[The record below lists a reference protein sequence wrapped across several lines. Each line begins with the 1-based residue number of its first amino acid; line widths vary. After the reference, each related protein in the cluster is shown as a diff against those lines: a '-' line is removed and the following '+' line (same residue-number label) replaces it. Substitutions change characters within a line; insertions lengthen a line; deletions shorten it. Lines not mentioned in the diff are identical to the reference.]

1 MGSLPGRFE
10 FILICVKLRRSDR
23 VCKDESVN
31 GAGPEGAGDLQATI
45 DALSSPVRRE
55 ILWMLWDAELPAGE
69 IAAGVDVTAGTVST
83 HLNALRRAGLV
94 TQRVKGTFRYYR
106 IVRPAMDA
114 VLPLLASSDDKWEAA
129 DDLPEREHADASVQQ
144 WVTVGTDVGI
154 DREEAFAAFTEAERY
169 SAFLGVPV
177 TIEDGRFS
185 TELEWGTRVRGRY
198 EVVAPPDLIAMRW
211 DFDDQVTPVPG
222 RQVVGYLRFLP
233 RQDGCRVEV
242 HQAAADA
249 EQAGFLTAAW
259 QMVLGRFTQYA
270 ESGPLTPREHRPKH
284 RPTGA

>member
-1 MGSLPGRFE
+1 
-10 FILICVKLRRSDR
+10 
-23 VCKDESVN
+23 VN
-31 GAGPEGAGDLQATI
+31 GDGPGGAGDLQATI

-83 HLNALRRAGLV
+83 HLTALRRAGLV
-94 TQRVKGTFRYYR
+94 SVRVEGTFRHYR
-106 IVRPAMDA
+106 VVRPAMEA
-114 VLPLLASSDDKWEAA
+114 VLPLLAGSDDKWQAA
-129 DDLPEREHADASVQQ
+129 DDLPERVHADASLQQ
-144 WVTVGTDVGI
+144 WVTVSTEVPLS
-154 DREEAFAAFTEAERY
+154 REDAFASFTDPERY

-198 EVVAPPDLIAMRW
+198 EVVAPPELIAMRW

-222 RQVVGYLRFLP
+222 RQVVGYLRIFE
-233 RQDGCRVEV
+233 RDHGCRVEV
-242 HQAAADA
+242 HQCAADP
-249 EQAGFLTAAW
+249 EQAEFLTVAW
-259 QMVLGRFTQYA
+259 QMVLGRFTEYA
-270 ESGPLTPREHRPKH
+270 ASGAGAPREHRPKH